1 MTKSKV
7 KIKENDKK
15 TIRNLIVKLYI
26 VSYGL
31 NNFCKKFL
39 MAYPIFMTNIK
50 TA

>member
-15 TIRNLIVKLYI
+15 TIRNLIVKFYI

-39 MAYPIFMTNIK
+39 RPFAALEMNA
-50 TA
+50 